1 MAFEHGST
9 LSATESLPCLCTEE
23 RWVGRWGLKQLWFAT
38 AVQDG
43 GLEKISVEDS
53 KPDLGCLR
61 HYMPKSKRLRP
72 HARLR

>member
-1 MAFEHGST
+1 MA
-9 LSATESLPCLCTEE
+9 LLYLLLNSLPCLCTEE
-23 RWVGRWGLKQLWFAT
+23 LGVGGLKQPWFAT
-38 AVQDG
+38 AIQDR

-72 HARLR
+72 QARLK